1 MYKWGAGTH
10 TGHTGKHGHTDHT
23 DEPHS
28 LDYNVPSRLPPV
40 SYRTRRVYAYRGPP
54 GRVILLIIM
63 WRWAKPTLRPYTH
76 ISIFLRRTN

>member
-1 MYKWGAGTH
+1 MH

-28 LDYNVPSRLPPV
+28 HASQPTYNAPATLD
-40 SYRTRRVYAYRGPP
+40 YRTRRVYAYRGPP
-54 GRVILLIIM
+54 GRVILLIIL